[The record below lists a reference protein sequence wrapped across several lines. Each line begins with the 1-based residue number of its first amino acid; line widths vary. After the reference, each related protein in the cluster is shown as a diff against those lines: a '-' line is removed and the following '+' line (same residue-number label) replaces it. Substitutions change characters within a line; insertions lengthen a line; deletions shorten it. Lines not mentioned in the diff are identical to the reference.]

1 VITVGLPDDTP
12 VDWNDWDTP
21 LRQFTE
27 ATGLVT
33 SVYDTAGVRHIG
45 PLTGSRMATLLA
57 QRSTLWAED
66 GPGTVLERT
75 LVQTVCAQGS
85 SASAQFD
92 DSFRVCAQPLLLR
105 GRVYGVLVFGWRFAD
120 FSSPLACE
128 RIAKQIG
135 LPGHLL
141 WNEARLDAPVSDKR
155 MGTYAA
161 LLATLSSTL
170 DRQRETIDDLT
181 RVNRTRELF
190 LATVSHEMRTPL
202 SALAMRI
209 ELLLRTLPEL
219 PPAAVSGLES
229 MRVHVRQEAAMVEDL
244 IDAART
250 LTGQMSITRTP
261 VVLGQVL
268 RDAISTVETHAH
280 AKQILMQVT
289 PADYGDQIRFEAD
302 GRRLQQV
309 VWNLLFNAVKF
320 TPAGGTIRID
330 IRRDAL
336 AGVGMVEIDIADSGQ
351 GIAPEDVP
359 HVFGPFRLQQDD
371 NASGLGLGLYIAR
384 RIVELHG
391 GTLSVSSAGRGK
403 GATFAIRLPVAAG

>member
-1 VITVGLPDDTP
+1 
-12 VDWNDWDTP
+12 
-21 LRQFTE
+21 
-27 ATGLVT
+27 
-33 SVYDTAGVRHIG
+33 
-45 PLTGSRMATLLA
+45 
-57 QRSTLWAED
+57 
-66 GPGTVLERT
+66 
-75 LVQTVCAQGS
+75 
-85 SASAQFD
+85 
-92 DSFRVCAQPLLLR
+92 
-105 GRVYGVLVFGWRFAD
+105 
-120 FSSPLACE
+120 
-128 RIAKQIG
+128 
-135 LPGHLL
+135 
-141 WNEARLDAPVSDKR
+141 
-155 MGTYAA
+155 
-161 LLATLSSTL
+161 
-170 DRQRETIDDLT
+170 
-181 RVNRTRELF
+181 
-190 LATVSHEMRTPL
+190 
-202 SALAMRI
+202 MRI

-330 IRRDAL
+330 IRRDVL
-336 AGVGMVEIDIADSGQ
+336 AGAGMVEIDIADSGQ
-351 GIAPEDVP
+351 GIEPEDVP